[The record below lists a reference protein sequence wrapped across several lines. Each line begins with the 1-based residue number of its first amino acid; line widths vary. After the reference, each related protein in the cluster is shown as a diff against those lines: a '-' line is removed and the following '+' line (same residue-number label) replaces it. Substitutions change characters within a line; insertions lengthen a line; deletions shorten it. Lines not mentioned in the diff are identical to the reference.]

1 MPTISFQLSN
11 LQSSVSITSQKFNA
25 ENIINRFWKK
35 DHTIWRTEEEHK
47 KSILNRLGWQD
58 SIHLMKENIQSLT
71 SFAEEIKR
79 DGFTHAVV
87 LGMGGSS
94 LCPDVCRATFGST
107 EGFPHLL
114 VLDST
119 NPTSVIRVEHQVNLA
134 TTLFIVASKSGGT
147 TETNMFYQYFYDRV
161 GKVKSNAGD
170 NFIAVTDADTK
181 MEKIALEKKFRK
193 IFINPQDIGGR
204 YSALSYF
211 GLVPMVLIGMDCKR
225 ILDSADQMRDICK
238 NGIGENPAVMIG
250 IAMGEA
256 YAAGRDKL
264 TFISSD
270 EISTFGFWAEQ
281 LIAESTGK
289 EGKGIVPIEGE
300 RFDGDKYSSDR
311 FFVFLQLAK
320 DRNAFKA
327 LQQKLSDAKHPFVVV
342 EMNDPYELGSQFF
355 LWEIATAFSAV
366 ALSINPF
373 DEPNVKESKDNTVRV
388 ITEYQKNGKLPSIP
402 EFQHDSQFIFV
413 AEKEYA
419 ESIKHSALKETLAA
433 HLRGKSGYD
442 YIGILA
448 YIDQTKLHAEIL
460 YRMREKV
467 TEQFKIV
474 STIGFGPRYLH
485 STGQLHKGGRANGI
499 FLIITGDEPHDLNI
513 PGEVFTFEVLKNA
526 QALGDYQSF
535 AARKSR
541 VLHIHIKGNID
552 AGLENLVQMVS

>member
-1 MPTISFQLSN
+1 PQ
-11 LQSSVSITSQKFNA
+11 
-25 ENIINRFWKK
+25 
-35 DHTIWRTEEEHK
+35 
-47 KSILNRLGWQD
+47 
-58 SIHLMKENIQSLT
+58 
-71 SFAEEIKR
+71 
-79 DGFTHAVV
+79 
-87 LGMGGSS
+87 
-94 LCPDVCRATFGST
+94 
-107 EGFPHLL
+107 LL

-119 NPTSVIRVEHQVNLA
+119 NPTSVLRVEHQVNLA

-161 GKVKSNAGD
+161 GNVKNNAGD

-181 MEKIALEKKFRK
+181 MEKIAKEKKFRK

-211 GLVPMVLIGMDCKR
+211 GLVPMALIGMDCEK
-225 ILDSADQMRDICK
+225 ILASAGQMRNDCK
-238 NGIGENPAVMIG
+238 NGIDKNPAVRIG

-264 TFISSD
+264 TFITSD
-270 EISTFGFWAEQ
+270 EISTFGYWAEQ

-300 RFDGDKYSSDR
+300 RFNEKNYSADR

-320 DRNAFKA
+320 DRNAFTA
-327 LQQKLSDAKHPFVVV
+327 LQQKLAAANHPFVVV
-342 EMNDPYELGSQFF
+342 ELDDPYELGSQFF

-366 ALSINPF
+366 SLSINPF

-388 ITEYQKNGKLPSIP
+388 ISEYQKNGKLPSIP
-402 EFQHDSQFIFV
+402 EFQNDSQFIFV

-419 ESIKHSALKETLAA
+419 DTIKHSGLKETLTA
-433 HLRGKSGYD
+433 HLKGKSGYD

-448 YIDQTKLHAEIL
+448 YIDQTEPHATVL
-460 YRMREKV
+460 YRMRENIM
-467 TEQFKIV
+467 ERFKIV
-474 STIGFGPRYLH
+474 STVGFGPRYLH

-499 FLIITGDEPHDLNI
+499 FLLITGDEPHDLNI
-513 PGEVFTFEVLKNA
+513 PGEVFTFEILKNA

-535 AARKSR
+535 ATRKSR
-541 VLHIHIKGNID
+541 LLHIHMKGNIE
-552 AGLENLVQMVS
+552 AGLNNLVQLVS